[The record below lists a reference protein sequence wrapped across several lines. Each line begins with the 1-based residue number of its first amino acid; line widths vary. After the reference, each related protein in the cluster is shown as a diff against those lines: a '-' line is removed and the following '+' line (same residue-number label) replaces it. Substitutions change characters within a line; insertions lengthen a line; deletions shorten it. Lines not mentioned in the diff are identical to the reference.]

1 MCQFAILCKK
11 YYNSYYKQKNC
22 LLYYEDSLPSL
33 KGGTK
38 MKTNFLSFFTTGN
51 KRKDEKTDIVRQVD
65 DVQFKIMSDTVKVSA
80 LEADMIVKIICDE
93 MKQVKLYTG
102 NVIARRISEEVNRKK
117 ICTAHVNGGTD
128 GKKWLIRVSNYPLEF
143 ID

>member
-1 MCQFAILCKK
+1 
-11 YYNSYYKQKNC
+11 
-22 LLYYEDSLPSL
+22 
-33 KGGTK
+33 
-38 MKTNFLSFFTTGN
+38 MKTNFWGFFTRGN

-65 DVQFKIMSDTVKVSA
+65 DVQFKIMSDTVKVSI

-93 MKQVKLYTG
+93 MKQVTLYTG

-117 ICTAHVNGGTD
+117 ICTAYVNGGTD
-128 GKKWLIRVSNYPLEF
+128 GKEWLIRVSNNPLEF